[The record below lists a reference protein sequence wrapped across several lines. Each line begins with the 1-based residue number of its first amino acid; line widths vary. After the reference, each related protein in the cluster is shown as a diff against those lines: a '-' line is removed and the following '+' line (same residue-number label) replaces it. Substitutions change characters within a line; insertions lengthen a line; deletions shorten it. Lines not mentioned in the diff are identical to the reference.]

1 MSTTSR
7 LLLAAFLL
15 VAARPCS
22 AAGPVLLT
30 FNVET
35 TEDAAAL
42 EDLDLK
48 RPATFFFTGAFSEQ
62 HEDLVRRTATASTI
76 GSLSYAHPDLTTLGP
91 EELHRELQLGKL
103 VLEKA
108 AGRPVRWFRA
118 PYLRYGPETVRTLAG
133 LGFTH
138 DSSDQERWSRQ
149 LDLFELPVSNEDG
162 GERLASDYDLFES
175 AGFSDPEALAWL
187 KARFDERRALD
198 RPLVLLLRPR
208 IIARHRDV
216 LDDFFAHVESAGG
229 EFLTADDYMEKA
241 GAERPTRFGVWVDFS
256 QGPHDAELLRRDLV
270 GAGIT
275 DVFLQAKDPDGKR
288 YYPDPHDGGPVPRQD
303 FAAAVTA
310 LRGSGIRVHAWISAN
325 RDPFLATRHPDW
337 AMVSV
342 DGRPSPDWIS
352 PSSPRAVASLLAT
365 VRELLDRYDLDGIHL
380 DYLRYPD
387 FDHDFSTRTVEEF
400 RRDEGIGAMPNR
412 DMFDRHYNAWIRRRS
427 GRIAAQA
434 AAVAKTI
441 AERHAGRVILSA
453 ALYADAATSY
463 RVMEKMGQD
472 YSTLAPHLGFVVP
485 MAYIHEEHR
494 SAPWIA
500 KVAAAARYRVGHRE
514 LLAGLEAWQR
524 AGVFSYTPATFRA
537 SLDAAGRGWS
547 GQVFY
552 AYSWLFGRGRG
563 EANLPP
569 GSLEQLSDFR
579 RESGDTSAPAAAAPN
594 GDEAPRGDFPL
605 TAYVVAAFL
614 FATAG
619 TAAALGRK
627 RRSRAGR
634 RGSVPRPPAT
644 PGRSRLG
651 DEWTQALALEEPA
664 RSSRLRA
671 LAADLSPAAIE
682 RFRLACLL
690 DALEG
695 RDRTPKHLG
704 RTLVTVGV
712 SPHDAL
718 RTIDH
723 GLELG
728 CIELENGVVTATG
741 RGLRDLEAA
750 VEDGFRREL
759 WTAIEG
765 AFGD

>member
-1 MSTTSR
+1 MSTISR
-7 LLLAAFLL
+7 LLLAAVLL
-15 VAARPCS
+15 VAARPCP

-35 TEDAAAL
+35 ADDAVAL
-42 EDLDLK
+42 EELDLK
-48 RPATFFFTGAFSEQ
+48 RPATFFFTGAFAEQ
-62 HEDLVRRTATASTI
+62 HEDLVRRAAAISTI

-103 VLEKA
+103 VVEKA
-108 AGRPVRWFRA
+108 AGRPIRWFRA
-118 PYLRYGPETVRTLAG
+118 PYLRYGPEVVRTLTG

-149 LDLFELPVSNEDG
+149 LDLFELPISNEDG
-162 GERLASDYDLFES
+162 GETLASDYDLFES
-175 AGFSDPEALAWL
+175 AGLSDTEALAWL

-208 IIARHRDV
+208 IIARHRSV
-216 LDDFFAHVESAGG
+216 LDGFFAHVEAARG
-229 EFLTADDYMEKA
+229 EFLTADDYVENA
-241 GAERPTRFGVWVDFS
+241 GAARPTRFGVWVDFS

-337 AMVSV
+337 AMISI

-365 VRELLDRYDLDGIHL
+365 VRELLELYELDGIHL

-387 FDHDFSTRTVEEF
+387 FDHDFSARAVEDF
-400 RRDEGIGAMPNR
+400 RRDEGIAEMPIR
-412 DMFDRHYNAWIRRRS
+412 EMFDLHYNAWIRHRS
-427 GRIAAQA
+427 GRIAAQT

-441 AERHAGRVILSA
+441 AEQHAGRVTLSA

-472 YSTLAPHLGFVVP
+472 YSTLSTHLGFVVP
-485 MAYIHEEHR
+485 MAYIHEERR
-494 SAPWIA
+494 SVEWIA
-500 KVAAAARYRVGHRE
+500 KVAAAARYRGGHRE

-524 AGVFSYTPATFRA
+524 PGVFTYTPASFRA

-552 AYSWLFGRGRG
+552 AYSYLFGRGRA

-569 GSLEQLSDFR
+569 GSVEQLSDFR
-579 RESGDTSAPAAAAPN
+579 RESGDSSAPVATAPN
-594 GDEAPRGDFPL
+594 ADEAPHGGFPL
-605 TAYVVAAFL
+605 TAYAVAAFL
-614 FATAG
+614 FAAAG

-627 RRSRAGR
+627 RRSKAGR
-634 RGSVPRPPAT
+634 RGTVPRPPAT

-651 DEWTQALALEEPA
+651 DEWTRALALEEPG
-664 RSSRLRA
+664 RTTGLRL
-671 LAADLSPAAIE
+671 LAVDLSPAAIE

-695 RDRTPKHLG
+695 PDRTPKNLS
-704 RTLVTVGV
+704 RTLVARGV

-723 GLELG
+723 GVELG
-728 CIELENGVVTATG
+728 CIELESGVVTLTG
-741 RGLRDLEAA
+741 RGGRDLAA
-750 VEDGFRREL
+750 AREDGFRREL

-765 AFGD
+765 ALGD